1 MKTDIKNIIKKAIKR
16 TLIILVTI
24 VMLPFL
30 AFGILLLV
38 VPISRPDDSV
48 RNYVLKQIPMGTN
61 WDNADEIIGKKKWLI
76 LETHLESGLRIN
88 DGAGNAGFASDD
100 EMLNGAE
107 DPEKVRIVGTKAM
120 FVELGEFYGPFQ
132 TAVFAYLA
140 FDENDELVEVA
151 IRRDIDAP

>member
-1 MKTDIKNIIKKAIKR
+1 MKKAIKR
-16 TLIILVTI
+16 TLIILVAI
-24 VMLPFL
+24 IMLPFI

-48 RNYVLKQIPMGTN
+48 RNYVLRQIPMGTS
-61 WDNADEIIGKKKWLI
+61 WDYADEIIGKKKWLI
-76 LETHLESGLRIN
+76 VETSVERGLRIN

-107 DPEKVRIVGTKAM
+107 NPKKVRIVGTKAM
-120 FVELGEFYGPFQ
+120 FVELGEFYGPFH

-140 FDENDELVEVA
+140 FDENNELVEVA